1 MTISGFSF
9 VRNGIKFDYPFLESI
24 QSILPLCDDFV
35 IAVGKSDDD
44 TLKKIQSLHTPK
56 IKIIETTWNE
66 ELRSGGTIL
75 AQQTN
80 IALQQVTGDW
90 AFYLQA
96 DEVIHEK
103 DLPVIH
109 DAMRRYREDQ
119 TVEGLLFEYRHFFG
133 GYGYIGASRRWY
145 RREIR
150 AFKTGLGA
158 QSWADAQGFRIRG
171 RKLRVKQVDA
181 CIHHYGWVKPPRI
194 QQLKQ
199 RNFHKFW
206 HPDNWL
212 EKHVGGES
220 EFDYSNG
227 GKLVPFQGSHPSVM
241 KDRIQQENWQF
252 RYDPSKLRQPFKE
265 RLLDALEEKT
275 GHRLGEY
282 KNYEIV

>member
-24 QSILPLCDDFV
+24 QSILPLCDNFIV
-35 IAVGKSDDD
+35 AVGKSDDD
-44 TLKKIQSLHTPK
+44 TLKKIQGLHSPK
-56 IKIIETTWNE
+56 IKILETTWNE
-66 ELRSGGTIL
+66 DLRSGGTIL

-80 IALQQVTGDW
+80 IALQQLTGDW

-96 DEVIHEK
+96 DEVVHEN
-103 DLPVIH
+103 DLSVIH
-109 DAMRRYREDQ
+109 DAMHRYRENQ
-119 TVEGLLFEYRHFFG
+119 TVEGLLFEFRHFFG
-133 GYGYIGASRRWY
+133 SYGYIGVSRRWY
-145 RREIR
+145 RKEIR
-150 AFKTGLGA
+150 VFKTGLDA
-158 QSWADAQGFRIRG
+158 QSWGDAQGFRIRG

-181 CIHHYGWVKPPRI
+181 TICHYGWVKPPRI

-199 RNFHKFW
+199 RTFHKFW
-206 HPDNWL
+206 HPDSWIVQ
-212 EKHVGGES
+212 HVGGES

-241 KDRIQQENWQF
+241 RDRIQQENWRFQ
-252 RYDPSKLRQPFKE
+252 YDPSKLRQPFKE

-275 GHRLGEY
+275 GYRLGEY